1 MPCLLTAPVGLFA
14 ISLFVGW
21 LAAWLSFSSAT
32 RLVIDRGHPGSVWTR
47 VFSRLMNLK
56 RLILGGRDRIIRH
69 ATLHIQG
76 WDYRL
81 KNARFVDMI
90 LRLIHQVDPHNIDA
104 VVRRE

>member
-1 MPCLLTAPVGLFA
+1 
-14 ISLFVGW
+14 
-21 LAAWLSFSSAT
+21 
-32 RLVIDRGHPGSVWTR
+32 
-47 VFSRLMNLK
+47 MNLK